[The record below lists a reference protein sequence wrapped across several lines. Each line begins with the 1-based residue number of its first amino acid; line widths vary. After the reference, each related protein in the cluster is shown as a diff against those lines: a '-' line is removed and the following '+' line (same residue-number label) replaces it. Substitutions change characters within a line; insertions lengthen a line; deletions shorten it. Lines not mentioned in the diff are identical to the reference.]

1 MAAGDNDVAAGGGR
15 LATADTC
22 TNCSTLGIDGA
33 ALDEDIATGDTTAD
47 ARSKVSARGVNGT
60 TQDNDI
66 ATGADI
72 VRASTDGGSD
82 ARTISTTN
90 SRDVTALDDN
100 VATLLESLGIGIF
113 NIASADART
122 AILFGG
128 DDGAGRQRA
137 RTLYGERL
145 ALGNIDARIVLVE
158 CRHGVRTFEHDG
170 GVVITGDA
178 RPAVPIVVVR
188 SVDGSVTQRH
198 LGTVG
203 HDNPIVEGERVG
215 EHVAILRLKH
225 VLAVALVG
233 KRRQVYNVLH
243 GSGGRL
249 GRDTLYTMLAS
260 IADRDSL
267 PICRRGGAD
276 SPALSIAIVVEADL
290 VCCLRPSARH
300 YR

>member
-1 MAAGDNDVAAGGGR
+1 MEHPTVICALIGRNAGHGIGDINFAAILSAMKA
-15 LATADTC
+15 
-22 TNCSTLGIDGA
+22 S
-33 ALDEDIATGDTTAD
+33 AD
-47 ARSKVSARGVNGT
+47 AGTTISARGVDGT

-66 ATGADI
+66 ATGTDI

-145 ALGNIDARIVLVE
+145 AL
-158 CRHGVRTFEHDG
+158 
-170 GVVITGDA
+170 
-178 RPAVPIVVVR
+178 
-188 SVDGSVTQRH
+188 
-198 LGTVG
+198 
-203 HDNPIVEGERVG
+203 
-215 EHVAILRLKH
+215 
-225 VLAVALVG
+225 VG

-267 PICRRGGAD
+267 PISRRGGAD